1 MAISLPNAFKTDV
14 YGTGDGYIVLKQ
26 DDGSG
31 NVTVIYLTLHQFQTI
46 WNHEKHLTQEALN
59 VD

>member
-1 MAISLPNAFKTDV
+1 MAIKLPNAFRTDV

-26 DDGSG
+26 DNGSG
-31 NVTVIYLTLHQFQTI
+31 EVSVVYLTLHQFQTI
-46 WNHEKHLTQEALN
+46 LTNEKHLTEEALN